1 MTAPAPLR
9 TRSRRSIPGRRF
21 LTVLP
26 LAALTV
32 ALAADLGS
40 VALVKLSASDDAG
53 EAARAGVGAIQYERS
68 ATPQTAQ
75 AAYDAAEQVASLHR
89 LDIDQATFVVHAD
102 GKVELTAHRTAPT
115 VLFKHLPGL
124 RNLTETTVSVTADRA
139 EW

>member
-9 TRSRRSIPGRRF
+9 TRSRRAIPGHRV

-26 LAALTV
+26 LAALTI

-40 VALVKLSASDDAG
+40 VALVRLSATDDAG

-68 ATPQTAQ
+68 ATPQIAE
-75 AAYDAAEQVASLHR
+75 AAYEAAEQVASLHR
-89 LDIDQATFVVHAD
+89 LAIDQASFVVHAN
-102 GKVELTAHRTAPT
+102 GTVELTAHRTAPT
-115 VLFKHLPGL
+115 VLFKHIPGL
-124 RNLTETTVSVTADRA
+124 RNVTETTVSVSADRA